1 MTILITRSKYLP
13 VLPAR
18 KRPHVAAADSWSR
31 LATEGHS
38 WINII
43 IMEVVM
49 LLMMMMM
56 VVVMMLMMMVVMIM
70 MIMMMMMSM
79 MMIMK
84 MIMMIMKVI
93 ALSGRY
99 YTCTHGS
106 YCGSPPPS
114 EQKAPLAKKVNESL
128 SNRLYPA
135 DWWKAGRD

>member
-1 MTILITRSKYLP
+1 
-13 VLPAR
+13 
-18 KRPHVAAADSWSR
+18 
-31 LATEGHS
+31 
-38 WINII
+38 
-43 IMEVVM
+43 M
-49 LLMMMMM
+49 LLMMMMIMMMIM

-70 MIMMMMMSM
+70 MIIIMMMSM

-114 EQKAPLAKKVNESL
+114 EQKAPLAKKLMSL
-128 SNRLYPA
+128 YQT
-135 DWWKAGRD
+135 DFIQQTGGRQEEIKF

>member
-1 MTILITRSKYLP
+1 
-13 VLPAR
+13 
-18 KRPHVAAADSWSR
+18 
-31 LATEGHS
+31 
-38 WINII
+38 
-43 IMEVVM
+43 M
-49 LLMMMMM
+49 LLMMMMMMMMMMIM

-79 MMIMK
+79 M

-114 EQKAPLAKKVNESL
+114 EQKAPLAKKLMSL
-128 SNRLYPA
+128 YQT
-135 DWWKAGRD
+135 DFIQQTGGRQEEIKF